1 MNEINYSDLL
11 EKGFEEIFV
20 YIPEGY
26 GHYCFACSKSNPIGL
41 KLRFF
46 ANKTT
51 EELVSRYIIPKE
63 FCGFPKYSHGGILT
77 TLVDELMAHI
87 TYFKFGRYGITKS
100 ININFIRP
108 VLIGEP
114 IFILSK
120 ITNSIEG
127 KAGKEIY
134 ANAKIFSGHNS
145 SGKLCV
151 NSSGVLVILPDDR
164 FKNLYE

>member
-1 MNEINYSDLL
+1 MHEINFTDLL
-11 EKGFEEIFV
+11 EQGFEEIFV

-46 ANKTT
+46 VNKKT
-51 EELVSRYIIPKE
+51 EELVSRYIVPKE

-87 TYFKFGRYGITKS
+87 VYFKFGRYGITKS
-100 ININFIRP
+100 INIKFIRP
-108 VLIGEP
+108 VLIDEP

-120 ITNSIEG
+120 ISNSDLG
-127 KAGKEIY
+127 KSGKEVSV
-134 ANAKIFSGHNS
+134 NAKIFSGNDS

-151 NSSGVLVILPDDR
+151 NSSGILVILPDDR

>member
-1 MNEINYSDLL
+1 VHEIDYSDLI
-11 EKGFEEIFV
+11 EQGFEEIFV

-46 ANKTT
+46 ANKKT
-51 EELVSRYIIPKE
+51 EELVSRYIVPKE

-87 TYFKFGRYGITKS
+87 TFFKFGRYGITKS
-100 ININFIRP
+100 INVKFIRP
-108 VLIGEP
+108 VLIDEP
-114 IFILSK
+114 IFIQSK
-120 ITNSIEG
+120 ISNSVEG

-134 ANAKIFSGHNS
+134 AAAKIYSGKDS

-151 NSSGVLVILPDDR
+151 KSDGILVILPDDR
-164 FKNLYE
+164 FKNLYQ

>member
-1 MNEINYSDLL
+1 MHEIDYSDLI
-11 EKGFEEIFV
+11 EQGFEEIFV

-46 ANKTT
+46 ANKKT
-51 EELVSRYIIPKE
+51 EELVSRYIVPKE

-87 TYFKFGRYGITKS
+87 TFFKFGRYGITKS
-100 ININFIRP
+100 INVKFIRP
-108 VLIGEP
+108 VLIDEP
-114 IFILSK
+114 IFIQCK
-120 ITNSIEG
+120 ISNSVEG

-134 ANAKIFSGHNS
+134 AAAELNKCNQSA
-145 SGKLCV
+145 
-151 NSSGVLVILPDDR
+151 D
-164 FKNLYE
+164 

>member
-1 MNEINYSDLL
+1 MHEIDYSDLI
-11 EKGFEEIFV
+11 KQGFKEILV
-20 YIPEGY
+20 HIPPGY

-46 ANKTT
+46 ANIET
-51 EELVSRYIIPKE
+51 EELVSRYIVPKE

-77 TLVDELMAHI
+77 TLVDELMAHVTFFI
-87 TYFKFGRYGITKS
+87 FGRYGITKS
-100 ININFIRP
+100 INVKFLRP
-108 VLIGEP
+108 VLIDEP
-114 IFILSK
+114 IFIHSK
-120 ITNSIEG
+120 ISKSLEG

-134 ANAKIFSGHNS
+134 ANAKIYSGKDS

-151 NSSGVLVILPDDR
+151 KSDGILVILPDDR

>member
-1 MNEINYSDLL
+1 MHEIDYSDLL
-11 EKGFEEIFV
+11 EQGFEEIFV
-20 YIPEGY
+20 YIPQGY

-46 ANKTT
+46 VNKSTG
-51 EELVSRYIIPKE
+51 ELVSRYVVPKE

-77 TLVDELMAHI
+77 TLVDELMAHV

-100 ININFIRP
+100 IDVKFIRP

-120 ITNSIEG
+120 VTNTVEG

-134 ANAKIFSGHNS
+134 ANAKIFSGNDS
-145 SGKLCV
+145 SGKLSV
-151 NSSGVLVILPDDR
+151 NSDGVLVILPDDR
-164 FKNLYE
+164 FKKLYE

>member
-1 MNEINYSDLL
+1 MYEINYSDLL
-11 EKGFEEIFV
+11 EQGFEEIFV

-46 ANKTT
+46 VNKKT
-51 EELVSRYIIPKE
+51 EELVSRYIVPKE

-87 TYFKFGRYGITKS
+87 TYYKFGRYGITKS
-100 ININFIRP
+100 INIKFIKP

-120 ITNSIEG
+120 ISDSVEG
-127 KAGKEIY
+127 KAGKEIH
-134 ANAKIFSGHNS
+134 ANAKIFSGSDS

-151 NSSGVLVILPDDR
+151 KSEGILVILPDDR

>member
-1 MNEINYSDLL
+1 MHEIDYSDLL
-11 EKGFEEIFV
+11 EQGFEEILV
-20 YIPEGY
+20 HIPPGY
-26 GHYCFACSKSNPIGL
+26 EHYCFACSKSNPIGL

-46 ANKTT
+46 VNKSTG
-51 EELVSRYIIPKE
+51 ELVSRYVVPKE

-77 TLVDELMAHI
+77 TLVDELMAHV

-100 ININFIRP
+100 IDVKFIRP

-120 ITNSIEG
+120 VTNSVEG

-134 ANAKIFSGHNS
+134 ANAKIFSGNDS
-145 SGKLCV
+145 SGKLSV
-151 NSSGVLVILPDDR
+151 SSDGVLVILPDDR
-164 FKNLYE
+164 FKKLYE